1 MGRPAVE
8 ARRPGRRHGLP
19 PTPLTPAGGRSQELE
34 RVVPALTGADAH
46 DLVDRGHP
54 HLPVA
59 DLPGRGGLD
68 HGVDHTGGVE
78 LADDHLDADLRHEVH
93 LVLRPAVDLG
103 VTPLTAEALDLADGQ
118 TGDADQLER
127 VLDVVQLERLDDRGD
142 QLHTRLPSV
151 LRASACAWPA
161 SDVPPPPP
169 SEAKSYAV
177 SACSPLSMPAIS
189 SSPEIG

>member
-19 PTPLTPAGGRSQELE
+19 PTPLTPAGGRAHELE

-59 DLPGRGGLD
+59 DLPRGGGLD
-68 HGVDHTGGVE
+68 HGVHHAGGVE

-103 VTPLTAEALDLADGQ
+103 VSPLAAEALDLADGQ
-118 TGDADQLER
+118 TGDADQLEG
-127 VLDVVQLERLDDRGD
+127 VLDVVQLERLDDGGD
-142 QLHTRLPSV
+142 ELHAPTPSV
-151 LRASACAWPA
+151 LRASARAWPA
-161 SDVPPPPP
+161 NGAVEPLLPR
-169 SEAKSYAV
+169 EAKS
-177 SACSPLSMPAIS
+177 
-189 SSPEIG
+189 